1 MKRVLQWL
9 SQFTKKLDK
18 PLFIA
23 VTLCASL
30 SVVLIYSIYYN
41 HVVSSVGASYY
52 QTQLAAML
60 IGTAGCLVLTALDYH
75 KIAKLW
81 FLYMPLALV
90 LVGLTFTS
98 LGVRRE
104 GADDRAWLNLGF
116 TTIQPSEFLKLAF
129 ILSFS
134 YHLSRDEENINKP
147 LHLLLLCVHAG
158 IPTLLIF
165 LQGDYGTA
173 VVFIAIFAVM
183 LFSMGLKLRYILAAF
198 ALAGGAGVVLWN
210 FVLKSVHKNRI
221 LVLLHPG
228 SDPLN
233 IEYQQDRGL
242 ESLGSG
248 QVFGKGL
255 FGAQEYVTVPELHND
270 FIFAWIGQVF
280 GFVGTVAVV
289 CVLAYICLKVFADSR
304 SAKDTLGKLICLGVF
319 AMFFSHCFMNI
330 GMVLKV
336 MPVVGIPLPFFSAGG
351 TAMLSMYLAL
361 GLALSVH
368 AHNEKKY
375 RVFYDA
381 E

>member
-1 MKRVLQWL
+1 MKRALQRL
-9 SQFTKKLDK
+9 SQLTHKLDK

-60 IGTAGCLVLTALDYH
+60 IGSVGCLTLTALDYH

-81 FLYMPLALV
+81 FLYMPLALE

-104 GADDRAWLNLGF
+104 GADDVAWLNLGF

-147 LHLLLLCVHAG
+147 LHLLLLCIHG
-158 IPTLLIF
+158 GNPTLLIF

-173 VVFIAIFAVM
+173 VVFIAMFAVM

-198 ALAGGAGVVLWN
+198 ALAGGAGVVLWK

-228 SDPLN
+228 TDPLGR
-233 IEYQQDRGL
+233 EYQQDLGL
-242 ESLGSG
+242 ASLGSG
-248 QVFGKGL
+248 QVFGKVL

-270 FIFAWIGQVF
+270 FIFATWCEEMGLIGALIIIAIF
-280 GFVGTVAVV
+280 AFLIWRGFYIARSSPDRMGMLLATGITAKLAIQTLMNLCVV
-289 CVLAYICLKVFADSR
+289 TGI
-304 SAKDTLGKLICLGVF
+304 
-319 AMFFSHCFMNI
+319 
-330 GMVLKV
+330 
-336 MPVVGIPLPFFSAGG
+336 MPVTGAALPFFSYGG
-351 TAMLSMYLAL
+351 TALMLQLAEMGIL
-361 GLALSVH
+361 LNVSRYMRI
-368 AHNEKKY
+368 ES
-375 RVFYDA
+375 RS
-381 E
+381 

>member
-1 MKRVLQWL
+1 MKRALQWL
-9 SQFTKKLDK
+9 SQFTHKLDK
-18 PLFIA
+18 PLLIA

-41 HVVSSVGASYY
+41 QVVSSVGASYY
-52 QTQLAAML
+52 RTQLVAML
-60 IGTAGCLVLTALDYH
+60 MGTAGCLLLAAIDYH

-81 FLYMPLALV
+81 FLYMLV
-90 LVGLTFTS
+90 CLTFTS
-98 LGVRRE
+98 LGLRRE
-104 GADDRAWLNLGF
+104 GADDVAWLNLGF

-147 LHLLLLCVHAG
+147 LHLLLLCAHAG

-173 VVFIAIFAVM
+173 AVFIVIFAVM

-198 ALAGGAGVVLWN
+198 ALAGGAGVILWN

-228 SDPLN
+228 TDPLGL
-233 IEYQQDRGL
+233 EYQQDLGL
-242 ESLGSG
+242 AALGSG

-255 FGAQEYVTVPELHND
+255 FGAQDYVTVPELHND

-280 GFVGTVAVV
+280 GFVGAVAVIA
-289 CVLAYICLKVFADSR
+289 VLAYICLKIFADSR
-304 SAKDTLGKLICLGVF
+304 ASKDTLGKLICLGVF
-319 AMFFSHCFMNI
+319 AMYFAHCFMNI
-330 GMVLKV
+330 GMALKV
-336 MPVVGIPLPFFSAGG
+336 MPVIGIPLPFFSAGG

-361 GLALSVH
+361 GLVLSVH

>member
-1 MKRVLQWL
+1 MKRALQWL
-9 SQFTKKLDK
+9 SQFTHKLDK
-18 PLFIA
+18 PLLIA

-30 SVVLIYSIYYN
+30 SVVLIYSSYYN
-41 HVVSSVGASYY
+41 QVVSSVGASYY
-52 QTQLAAML
+52 RTQLVAML
-60 IGTAGCLVLTALDYH
+60 MGTAGCLLLAAIDYH

-90 LVGLTFTS
+90 LVCLTFTS
-98 LGVRRE
+98 LGLRRE
-104 GADDRAWLNLGF
+104 GADDVAWLNLGF

-147 LHLLLLCVHAG
+147 LHLLLLCAHAG

-173 VVFIAIFAVM
+173 AVFIVIFAVM

-198 ALAGGAGVVLWN
+198 ALAGGAGVILWN

-228 SDPLN
+228 TDPLGL
-233 IEYQQDRGL
+233 EYQQDLGL
-242 ESLGSG
+242 AALGSG

-255 FGAQEYVTVPELHND
+255 FGAQDYVTVPELHND
-270 FIFAWIGQVF
+270 LIFAWIGQAF
-280 GFVGTVAVV
+280 GFVGAVAVIA
-289 CVLAYICLKVFADSR
+289 VLAYSCLKIFADSR
-304 SAKDTLGKLICLGVF
+304 ASKDTLGKLICLGVF
-319 AMFFSHCFMNI
+319 AMYFAHCFMNI
-330 GMVLKV
+330 GMALKV
-336 MPVVGIPLPFFSAGG
+336 MPVIGIPLPFFSAGG
-351 TAMLSMYLAL
+351 TAMLSMYLAM
-361 GLALSVH
+361 GLVLSVH

>member
-1 MKRVLQWL
+1 MKRALQWL
-9 SQFTKKLDK
+9 SQFTHKLDK
-18 PLFIA
+18 PLLIA

-41 HVVSSVGASYY
+41 QVVSSVGASYY
-52 QTQLAAML
+52 RTQLVAML
-60 IGTAGCLVLTALDYH
+60 MGTAGCLLLAAIDYH

-90 LVGLTFTS
+90 LVCLTFTS
-98 LGVRRE
+98 LGLRRE
-104 GADDRAWLNLGF
+104 GADDVAWLNLGF

-147 LHLLLLCVHAG
+147 LHLLLLCAHAG

-173 VVFIAIFAVM
+173 AVFIVIFAVM

-198 ALAGGAGVVLWN
+198 ALAGGAGVILWN

-228 SDPLN
+228 TDPLGL
-233 IEYQQDRGL
+233 EYQQDLGL
-242 ESLGSG
+242 AALGSG

-255 FGAQEYVTVPELHND
+255 FGAQDYVTVPELHND
-270 FIFAWIGQVF
+270 FIFAWIGQAF
-280 GFVGTVAVV
+280 GFVGAVAVIA
-289 CVLAYICLKVFADSR
+289 VLAYICLKIFADSR
-304 SAKDTLGKLICLGVF
+304 ASKDTLGKLICLGVF
-319 AMFFSHCFMNI
+319 AMYFAHCFMNI
-330 GMVLKV
+330 GMALKV
-336 MPVVGIPLPFFSAGG
+336 MPVIGIPLPFFSAGG

-361 GLALSVH
+361 GLVLSVH

>member
-1 MKRVLQWL
+1 
-9 SQFTKKLDK
+9 
-18 PLFIA
+18 
-23 VTLCASL
+23 
-30 SVVLIYSIYYN
+30 
-41 HVVSSVGASYY
+41 
-52 QTQLAAML
+52 ML
-60 IGTAGCLVLTALDYH
+60 MGTAGCLLLAAIDYH

-90 LVGLTFTS
+90 LVCLTFTS
-98 LGVRRE
+98 LGLRRE
-104 GADDRAWLNLGF
+104 GADDVAWLNLGF

-147 LHLLLLCVHAG
+147 LHLLLLCAHAG

-173 VVFIAIFAVM
+173 AVFIVIFAVM

-198 ALAGGAGVVLWN
+198 ALAGGAGVILWN

-228 SDPLN
+228 TDPRGL
-233 IEYQQDRGL
+233 EYQQDLGL
-242 ESLGSG
+242 AALGSG

-255 FGAQEYVTVPELHND
+255 FGAQDYVTVPELHND

-280 GFVGTVAVV
+280 GFVGAVAVIA
-289 CVLAYICLKVFADSR
+289 VLAYICLKIFADSR
-304 SAKDTLGKLICLGVF
+304 ASKDTLGKLICLGVF
-319 AMFFSHCFMNI
+319 AMYFAHCFMNI
-330 GMVLKV
+330 GMALKV
-336 MPVVGIPLPFFSAGG
+336 MPVIGIPLPFFSAGG
-351 TAMLSMYLAL
+351 TAMLSMYLAM
-361 GLALSVH
+361 GLVLSVH